1 MKQLETTPWF
11 ICDKEDENYC
21 VYVDTDSNYYNAEP
35 LLRYLY
41 PNFDAMAEE
50 ERDAKLEEI
59 ALKYQELITKSYDK
73 LALEAFNIKEHRFD
87 MKTECMIR
95 AGYFRATRRYAQ
107 WITKKE
113 GVPTDDLDIKGL
125 EFMKANFPKIFSDFF
140 KMVLQKVIKGA
151 PQKEIDELI
160 KAFRAKVLAENVDIT
175 ILGNPTRVK
184 TLDKYLA
191 SPPRPGEMFSVISQ
205 GAPAPVKAAI
215 KYNDLLAF
223 WKLDRQHSKIVQGDK
238 VKWIY
243 LKDNPYKIEALAFLD
258 FDMPDKIR
266 TFLEDHADRKKSFET
281 ILQSKLENFY
291 RDLGWTL
298 NLNPNINKFFSF

>member
-1 MKQLETTPWF
+1 MIQLETTPWF
-11 ICDKEDENYC
+11 ICDKGDENYC

-35 LLRYLY
+35 MLRHLH

-50 ERDAKLEEI
+50 ERDEALEKI
-59 ALKYQELITKSYDK
+59 ALKYQDLITKSYDT

-125 EFMKANFPKIFSDFF
+125 EFMKANFPKIFGDFF
-140 KMVLQKVIKGA
+140 KDVLQRVIKGA
-151 PQKEIDELI
+151 PKDEIDELL
-160 KAFRAKVLAENVDIT
+160 KAFRAKVLSPDMDIT
-175 ILGNPTRVK
+175 ILGNPTRVN
-184 TLDKYLA
+184 TLDKYIA
-191 SPPRPGEMFSVISQ
+191 SKPRNGEMFSVIAQ

-223 WKLDRQHSKIVQGDK
+223 WKLDKQHSRIVQGDK
-238 VKWIY
+238 VKWVY
-243 LKDNPYKIEALAFLD
+243 LKDNPYKIDALAFLD
-258 FDMPDKIR
+258 FDMPEKIR
-266 TFLEDHADRKKSFET
+266 TLLGQYADTNKSFET
-281 ILQSKLENFY
+281 ILESKLQGFY
-291 RDLGWTL
+291 NDLGWDL
-298 NLNPNINKFFSF
+298 NLNPYRNLFFNF

>member
-1 MKQLETTPWF
+1 MKQLESTPWF

-35 LLRYLY
+35 MLRKLY
-41 PNFDAMAEE
+41 PNFDDMSEE
-50 ERDAKLEEI
+50 ERDEKLEEI
-59 ALKYQELITKSYDK
+59 ALKYQDLITKSYDT
-73 LALEAFNIKEHRFD
+73 LALEAFNVKSHRLE

-125 EFMKANFPKIFSDFF
+125 EFMKSNYPKIFGDFF
-140 KMVLQKVIKGA
+140 KDVLQRVIKGA
-151 PQKEIDELI
+151 PQSEIDNLL
-160 KAFRAKVLAENVDIT
+160 KGFRTKILSPDTDLT

-191 SPPRPGEMFSVISQ
+191 SPPRPGEMFSLVAQ

-215 KYNDLLAF
+215 KYNDLLTF
-223 WKLDRQHSKIVQGDK
+223 WKLDKQHSKITQGDK

-243 LKDNPYKIEALAFLD
+243 LKENPYKIEALAFLD
-258 FDMPDKIR
+258 FDIPEKIITLLDKYADKNRAFESI
-266 TFLEDHADRKKSFET
+266 LE
-281 ILQSKLENFY
+281 SKLQGFY
-291 RDLGWTL
+291 NDLGWEL
-298 NLNPNINKFFSF
+298 NMNPYRNLIFSF

>member
-11 ICDKEDENYC
+11 ICNKEDENYC

-35 LLRYLY
+35 LLRHLY
-41 PNFDAMAEE
+41 PNFDTMPEE
-50 ERDAKLEEI
+50 ERDEALEKI

-125 EFMKANFPKIFSDFF
+125 EFMKSNYPKIFGDFF
-140 KMVLQKVIKGA
+140 KDVLQRVIKGA
-151 PQKEIDELI
+151 PQKEIDALLTD
-160 KAFRAKVLAENVDIT
+160 FRSEILTNTNIT

-191 SPPRPGEMFSVISQ
+191 SPPKPGEMFSAVNQ

-215 KYNDLLAF
+215 KYNDLLTF
-223 WKLDRQHSKIVQGDK
+223 WGLDKKHSKITQGDK

-243 LKDNPYKIEALAFLD
+243 FKENPYKIEALAFLD
-258 FDMPDKIR
+258 FDLPEKII
-266 TFLEDHADRKKSFET
+266 TLLEKYADTNRAFES
-281 ILQSKLENFY
+281 ILESKLQGFY
-291 RDLGWTL
+291 NDLGWEL
-298 NLNPNINKFFSF
+298 NMNPYRNLIFSF

>member
-11 ICDKEDENYC
+11 ICNKEDENYC

-35 LLRYLY
+35 MLRKLH
-41 PNFDAMAEE
+41 PNFDNMTEE
-50 ERDAKLEEI
+50 ERDEALEKI
-59 ALKYQELITKSYDK
+59 ALVYQDLITKSYDT
-73 LALEAFNIKEHRFD
+73 LAREAFNIPEHRLE

-140 KMVLQKVIKGA
+140 KDVLQRVIKGA
-151 PQKEIDELI
+151 PQKEIDNLLQD
-160 KAFRAKVLAENVDIT
+160 FRAKVLAPDMDIT
-175 ILGNPTRVK
+175 VLGNPTRVK

-191 SPPRPGEMFSVISQ
+191 GAPRPGEMFSIIAQ

-215 KYNDLLAF
+215 KYNDLLTF
-223 WKLDRQHSKIVQGDK
+223 WGLDKQHSKITQGDK
-238 VKWIY
+238 IKWIY
-243 LKDNPYKIEALAFLD
+243 LKENPYKIEALGFLD
-258 FDMPDKIR
+258 FDMPEKIR
-266 TFLEDHADRKKSFET
+266 KLLHEFADKNKSFET
-281 ILQSKLENFY
+281 ILESKLQGFY
-291 RDLGWTL
+291 NDLGWDL
-298 NLNPNINKFFSF
+298 NLNPYRNLFFNF

>member
-35 LLRYLY
+35 MLRKLY
-41 PNFDAMAEE
+41 PNFDSMSEE
-50 ERDAKLEEI
+50 ERDEALEKI
-59 ALKYQELITKSYDK
+59 ALKYQDLITGYYDT
-73 LALEAFNIKEHRFD
+73 LAREAFNIKEHRLE

-140 KMVLQKVIKGA
+140 KDVLQRVIKGA
-151 PQKEIDELI
+151 QQKEIDDLLQ
-160 KAFRAKVLAENVDIT
+160 AFRAKVLAPNMDIT
-175 ILGNPTRVK
+175 LLGNPTRVK
-184 TLDKYLA
+184 TLDKYTA
-191 SPPRPGEMFSVISQ
+191 SPPRPGEMFSVIAQ

-215 KYNDLLAF
+215 KYNDLLTF
-223 WKLDRQHSKIVQGDK
+223 WKLDKQHSKITQGDK
-238 VKWIY
+238 IKWIY
-243 LKDNPYKIEALAFLD
+243 LKDNPYKIDALGFLD
-258 FDMPDKIR
+258 FDMPEKIR
-266 TFLEDHADRKKSFET
+266 KLLEEFADKNKSFET
-281 ILQSKLENFY
+281 ILESKLTGFY
-291 RDLGWTL
+291 NDLGWDL
-298 NLNPNINKFFSF
+298 NLNPYRNLFFNF

>member
-1 MKQLETTPWF
+1 MKQLESTPWF

-35 LLRYLY
+35 MLRKLY
-41 PNFDAMAEE
+41 PNFDSMSEE
-50 ERDAKLEEI
+50 ERDEKLEEI
-59 ALKYQELITKSYDK
+59 ALKYQDLITKSYDT
-73 LALEAFNIKEHRFD
+73 LALEAFNVKSHRLE

-125 EFMKANFPKIFSDFF
+125 EFMKSNYPKIFGDFF
-140 KMVLQKVIKGA
+140 KDILQRVIKGA
-151 PQKEIDELI
+151 PQSEIDKLLTD
-160 KAFRAKVLAENVDIT
+160 FRAKILSPDTDLT

-184 TLDKYLA
+184 TLDKYTA
-191 SPPRPGEMFSVISQ
+191 SSPRPGEMFSLINQ

-215 KYNDLLAF
+215 KYNDLLTF
-223 WKLDRQHSKIVQGDK
+223 WKLDKQHSKITQGDK

-243 LKDNPYKIEALAFLD
+243 LKENPYKIEALAFLD
-258 FDMPDKIR
+258 FDLPEKIR
-266 TFLEDHADRKKSFET
+266 ILLEKYADTNRAFES
-281 ILQSKLENFY
+281 ILESKLQGFY
-291 RDLGWTL
+291 NDLGWEL
-298 NLNPNINKFFSF
+298 NMNPYRNLIFNF

>member
-1 MKQLETTPWF
+1 MIQLETTPWF
-11 ICDKEDENYC
+11 IANKEDENYC

-35 LLRYLY
+35 LLRHLY
-41 PNFDAMAEE
+41 PNFDDMAEE

-59 ALKYQELITKSYDK
+59 ALKYQDLITEYYNT
-73 LALEAFNIKEHRFD
+73 LAKEAFNIPEHRFE
-87 MKTECMIR
+87 MKTECIIR
-95 AGYFRATRRYAQ
+95 SGYFRATRRYAQ

-113 GVPTDDLDIKGL
+113 GVPKDDLDIKGL
-125 EFMKANFPKIFSDFF
+125 EFMKANFPKIFGDFF
-140 KMVLQKVIKGA
+140 KDVLQRVIKGA
-151 PQKEIDELI
+151 PQKEIDELL
-160 KAFRAKVLAENVDIT
+160 KAFRTKVLSSDMDIT
-175 ILGNPTRVK
+175 ILGNPTRVN
-184 TLDKYLA
+184 TLDKYIA
-191 SPPRPGEMFSVISQ
+191 SKPKLGEMFSIVAQ

-215 KYNDLLAF
+215 KYNDLLSF
-223 WKLDRQHSKIVQGDK
+223 WKLDRQHSRIVQGDK

-266 TFLEDHADRKKSFET
+266 ILLDEYADKNKSFET

-291 RDLGWTL
+291 NDLGWTL